1 MGHGASCGR
10 PSEEV
15 DFFGAVQ
22 SGDLSR
28 LAAALTARPSLL
40 GRTTLFDRLSALHI
54 AAAHGHLQVVSLALD
69 LCLHPDVVNRHKQT
83 ALMLAAMHGKTDC
96 VRRLLDAGA
105 NIVMFDSSHGRTC
118 LHYAAYYGHAESLR
132 AILSAAKSAPVSQS
146 WGFARFVNVRDDTG
160 ATPLHLA
167 ARQGWRRCVHVLL
180 ENGAIVSA
188 SSGAFGSVLLSLSL
202 SFSRV
207 MSVSQ
212 RAKFIAPFE
221 ESCDAIGVV
230 FDSPSRARARNCFF
244 FFFFRFPGSTPL
256 HLAARGGNL
265 DCVRQ
270 LLSWGADRLQRDSV
284 GRIPYE
290 VAVKRGHVACAA
302 LLNPS
307 SAEPLVW
314 PSALKFIS
322 ELEPDAK
329 ALLEAALMEANRERE
344 RRILKG
350 TKNALA
356 SPSRSDDGAAISEAS
371 DAAEVCSIC
380 FEQACSIEVR
390 ECGHQMCA
398 ACTLAL
404 CCHTKPNPATQSQ
417 PLPTC
422 PFCRGGIS
430 RLVMATTKT
439 SPGDDDDDEESN
451 NKLQSPRHRRS
462 RRASNLSSDGGSTSS
477 IMGSIAS
484 SIGKMG
490 RRRTDSSE
498 QLDDKP

>member
-22 SGDLSR
+22 SGDLGR

-132 AILSAAKSAPVSQS
+132 AILSAAKSTPVSQS

-188 SSGAFGSVLLSLSL
+188 SSGAF
-202 SFSRV
+202 
-207 MSVSQ
+207 
-212 RAKFIAPFE
+212 
-221 ESCDAIGVV
+221 
-230 FDSPSRARARNCFF
+230 
-244 FFFFRFPGSTPL
+244 
-256 HLAARGGNL
+256 
-265 DCVRQ
+265 
-270 LLSWGADRLQRDSV
+270 

-344 RRILKG
+344 RRILNG

-356 SPSRSDDGAAISEAS
+356 SPSRSEAGAHDAAISEAS

-422 PFCRGGIS
+422 PFCRGAIS

-439 SPGDDDDDEESN
+439 KPGDDDEESN

-498 QLDDKP
+498 QIDDKP

>member
-22 SGDLSR
+22 SADLAR
-28 LAAALTARPSLL
+28 LATALRSRPFLL
-40 GRTTLFDRLSALHI
+40 NRTTLFDRLSALHI

-69 LCLHPDVVNRHKQT
+69 LCVPPDVVNRHKQT

-105 NIVMFDSSHGRTC
+105 NIVMFDSTHGRTC
-118 LHYAAYYGHAESLR
+118 LHYAAYYGHADCLR
-132 AILSAAKSAPVSQS
+132 AILSSAKSAPVSES

-167 ARQGWRRCVHVLL
+167 ARQGWCRCVHVLL

-188 SSGAFGSVLLSLSL
+188 SSGAFG
-202 SFSRV
+202 
-207 MSVSQ
+207 
-212 RAKFIAPFE
+212 
-221 ESCDAIGVV
+221 C
-230 FDSPSRARARNCFF
+230 
-244 FFFFRFPGSTPL
+244 PGSTPL

-307 SAEPLVW
+307 STEPLVW

-322 ELEPDAK
+322 ELESNAK

-344 RRILKG
+344 KRILKG
-350 TKNALA
+350 IKNSLP
-356 SPSRSDDGAAISEAS
+356 SPSHLDDGVHDTSISEAS
-371 DAAEVCSIC
+371 DAEVCSIC
-380 FEQACSIEVR
+380 FEQACTIEVR

-404 CCHTKPNPATQSQ
+404 CCHTKPNPVTQCQ

-430 RLVMATTKT
+430 RLVVATRTRA
-439 SPGDDDDDEESN
+439 GDEDEE
-451 NKLQSPRHRRS
+451 NKLESLRHRRS
-462 RRASNLSSDGGSTSS
+462 RRSMNLSSDGGSTSS
-477 IMGSIAS
+477 LMGSIAS

-490 RRRTDSSE
+490 RRRSDSSE
-498 QLDDKP
+498 QVDDKP

>member
-1 MGHGASCGR
+1 M
-10 PSEEV
+10 
-15 DFFGAVQ
+15 
-22 SGDLSR
+22 
-28 LAAALTARPSLL
+28 
-40 GRTTLFDRLSALHI
+40 
-54 AAAHGHLQVVSLALD
+54 ALD
-69 LCLHPDVVNRHKQT
+69 LCVHPDVVNRHKQT
-83 ALMLAAMHGKTDC
+83 ALMLAAMHGRTEC

-118 LHYAAYYGHAESLR
+118 LHYAAYYGHADCLR
-132 AILSAAKSAPVSQS
+132 AILSAAQSAPVSHT

-188 SSGAFGSVLLSLSL
+188 SSGAFG
-202 SFSRV
+202 
-207 MSVSQ
+207 
-212 RAKFIAPFE
+212 
-221 ESCDAIGVV
+221 
-230 FDSPSRARARNCFF
+230 
-244 FFFFRFPGSTPL
+244 FPGSTPL
-256 HLAARGGNL
+256 HLAARGGSL

-290 VAVKRGHVACAA
+290 VAMKRGHVACAA

-307 SAEPLVW
+307 AAEPLVW
-314 PSALKFIS
+314 PSPLKFIS
-322 ELEPDAK
+322 ELDPDAK

-344 RRILKG
+344 KRTLKG
-350 TKNALA
+350 SKND
-356 SPSRSDDGAAISEAS
+356 SPLPLPLPSHSDDVVNDDATILEEEAGGGG
-371 DAAEVCSIC
+371 EVCSIC
-380 FEQACSIEVR
+380 FEQACTIEVR

-404 CCHTKPNPATQSQ
+404 CCHAKPNSAVATPCQQ
-417 PLPTC
+417 TMPTC

-430 RLVMATTKT
+430 RLVVATRTRAT
-439 SPGDDDDDEESN
+439 GDEDDDDEAAGGRME
-451 NKLQSPRHRRS
+451 SPRHRRS
-462 RRASNLSSDGGSTSS
+462 RRAVSHLSGDGGSTSS

-498 QLDDKP
+498 HVDVDKP

>member
-1 MGHGASCGR
+1 MGHGASCSR

-15 DFFGAVQ
+15 DFFGAAQ
-22 SGDLSR
+22 CGDTAR
-28 LAAALTARPSLL
+28 LAAALRSRPTLL
-40 GRTTLFDRLSALHI
+40 ARTTLFDRLSALHI

-69 LCLHPDVVNRHKQT
+69 LCVHPDVVNRHKQT

-105 NIVMFDSSHGRTC
+105 NIVMFDSSHRRTC
-118 LHYAAYYGHAESLR
+118 LHYAAYYGHADCLR
-132 AILSAAKSAPVSQS
+132 TILSAAKSAPVSES

-188 SSGAFGSVLLSLSL
+188 SSGAFG
-202 SFSRV
+202 
-207 MSVSQ
+207 
-212 RAKFIAPFE
+212 
-221 ESCDAIGVV
+221 
-230 FDSPSRARARNCFF
+230 
-244 FFFFRFPGSTPL
+244 FPGSTPL

-329 ALLEAALMEANRERE
+329 SLLEAALMEANRERE

-350 TKNALA
+350 TKNALP
-356 SPSRSDDGAAISEAS
+356 SPPHHDDGAHDTAIAEAS
-371 DAAEVCSIC
+371 DAEVCSIC

-390 ECGHQMCA
+390 ECGHQMCS

-404 CCHTKPNPATQSQ
+404 CCHAKPNPATQSQ

-422 PFCRGGIS
+422 PFCRGGIA
-430 RLVMATTKT
+430 RLVVATRTRA
-439 SPGDDDDDEESN
+439 GHDDERD
-451 NKLQSPRHRRS
+451 KLESPRHRRS
-462 RRASNLSSDGGSTSS
+462 RRSMNLSGDAGSTSS
-477 IMGSIAS
+477 TLMGSIAS

-498 QLDDKP
+498 QVDDKP

>member
-1 MGHGASCGR
+1 M
-10 PSEEV
+10 
-15 DFFGAVQ
+15 
-22 SGDLSR
+22 
-28 LAAALTARPSLL
+28 
-40 GRTTLFDRLSALHI
+40 
-54 AAAHGHLQVVSLALD
+54 ALD
-69 LCLHPDVVNRHKQT
+69 LCVHPDVVNRHKQVRGAALFASVTPTWGKFLLKSCTSFSPQT
-83 ALMLAAMHGKTDC
+83 ALMLAAMHGRTEC

-118 LHYAAYYGHAESLR
+118 LHYAAYYGHADCLR
-132 AILSAAKSAPVSQS
+132 AILSAAQSAPVSQS

-188 SSGAFGSVLLSLSL
+188 SSSAFG
-202 SFSRV
+202 
-207 MSVSQ
+207 
-212 RAKFIAPFE
+212 
-221 ESCDAIGVV
+221 
-230 FDSPSRARARNCFF
+230 
-244 FFFFRFPGSTPL
+244 FPGSTPL
-256 HLAARGGNL
+256 HLAARGGSL

-290 VAVKRGHVACAA
+290 VAMKRGHVACAA

-314 PSALKFIS
+314 PSPLKFIS

-344 RRILKG
+344 KRTLKG
-350 TKNALA
+350 ARSASPLALP
-356 SPSRSDDGAAISEAS
+356 SPSRSDDGAHDAAISEEE
-371 DAAEVCSIC
+371 AAAGGGEVCSIC
-380 FEQACSIEVR
+380 FEQACTIEVR

-404 CCHTKPNPATQSQ
+404 CCHAK
-417 PLPTC
+417 
-422 PFCRGGIS
+422 RS
-430 RLVMATTKT
+430 RLA
-439 SPGDDDDDEESN
+439 SP
-451 NKLQSPRHRRS
+451 LHRRS
-462 RRASNLSSDGGSTSS
+462 RRAVNHPSGDGGSTSS

-498 QLDDKP
+498 HVDVDKP

>member
-15 DFFGAVQ
+15 DFFGAAQ
-22 SGDLSR
+22 SGDLAR
-28 LAAALTARPSLL
+28 LAAAVSSRPSLL
-40 GRTTLFDRLSALHI
+40 RRTTLFDRLSALHI
-54 AAAHGHLQVVSLALD
+54 AAAHGHLQVVSMALD
-69 LCLHPDVVNRHKQT
+69 LCVEPDVVNRHKQT
-83 ALMLAAMHGKTDC
+83 ALMLAAMHGRTEC

-105 NIVMFDSSHGRTC
+105 NILMFDSSHGRTC
-118 LHYAAYYGHAESLR
+118 LHYAAYYGHSDCLR
-132 AILSAAKSAPVSQS
+132 AILTAARTAPVSQS
-146 WGFARFVNVRDDTG
+146 WGYARFVNVRDDTG

-188 SSGAFGSVLLSLSL
+188 SSGAFG
-202 SFSRV
+202 
-207 MSVSQ
+207 
-212 RAKFIAPFE
+212 
-221 ESCDAIGVV
+221 
-230 FDSPSRARARNCFF
+230 
-244 FFFFRFPGSTPL
+244 FPGSTPL
-256 HLAARGGNL
+256 HLAARGGSL

-290 VAVKRGHVACAA
+290 VALKRGHAACAA

-314 PSALKFIS
+314 PSPLKFIS

-344 RRILKG
+344 KRILKG
-350 TKNALA
+350 AKNSLP
-356 SPSRSDDGAAISEAS
+356 SPSHSDDGATVSES
-371 DAAEVCSIC
+371 EVVQGAEVCSIC
-380 FEQACSIEVR
+380 FDQECTIEVR

-404 CCHTKPNPATQSQ
+404 CCHAKPNPATQSQ

-422 PFCRGGIS
+422 PFCRGGIT
-430 RLVMATTKT
+430 RLAVATRAKA
-439 SPGDDDDDEESN
+439 GDDDDDEEGEGR
-451 NKLQSPRHRRS
+451 LESPRHRRS
-462 RRASNLSSDGGSTSS
+462 RRSLNLGSGDGGSSS
-477 IMGSIAS
+477 SSLMGSIAS

-490 RRRTDSSE
+490 RRKTDSSE
-498 QLDDKP
+498 LQVQVDDKP

>member
-1 MGHGASCGR
+1 MGQGASCGR

-15 DFFGAVQ
+15 DFFGAAQ
-22 SGDLSR
+22 SGDLAR
-28 LAAALTARPSLL
+28 LAAAIRSRPSLL

-54 AAAHGHLQVVSLALD
+54 AAAHGHLQVVSMALD
-69 LCLHPDVVNRHKQT
+69 LCVHPDVVNRHKQT
-83 ALMLAAMHGKTDC
+83 ALMLAAMHGRTEC

-118 LHYAAYYGHAESLR
+118 LHYAAYYGHADCLR
-132 AILSAAKSAPVSQS
+132 AILSAAQSAPVSQS

-188 SSGAFGSVLLSLSL
+188 SSGAFG
-202 SFSRV
+202 
-207 MSVSQ
+207 
-212 RAKFIAPFE
+212 
-221 ESCDAIGVV
+221 
-230 FDSPSRARARNCFF
+230 
-244 FFFFRFPGSTPL
+244 FPGSTPL
-256 HLAARGGNL
+256 HLAARGGSL

-314 PSALKFIS
+314 PSPLKFIS

-344 RRILKG
+344 KRNLKVP
-350 TKNALA
+350 KNASPLPLPSP
-356 SPSRSDDGAAISEAS
+356 SPSRSDDGAHDATISEEEEEEEAT
-371 DAAEVCSIC
+371 AGGGGGEVCSIC
-380 FEQACSIEVR
+380 FEQACTIEVR

-404 CCHTKPNPATQSQ
+404 CCHAKPSAAAATPCQQ

-430 RLVMATTKT
+430 RLVVATKAR
-439 SPGDDDDDEESN
+439 SGVDDEDDEEAGDR
-451 NKLQSPRHRRS
+451 LASPRHRRS
-462 RRASNLSSDGGSTSS
+462 RRAVNHLSGDGGSTSS

-498 QLDDKP
+498 HVEVDKP

>member
-15 DFFGAVQ
+15 DFFGAAQ
-22 SGDLSR
+22 SGDLAR
-28 LAAALTARPSLL
+28 LAAAVTSRPSLL
-40 GRTTLFDRLSALHI
+40 RRTTLFDRLSALHI
-54 AAAHGHLQVVSLALD
+54 AAAHGHLQVVSMALD
-69 LCLHPDVVNRHKQT
+69 LCVQPDVVNRHKQT
-83 ALMLAAMHGKTDC
+83 ALMLAAMHGRTEC

-105 NIVMFDSSHGRTC
+105 NILMFDSSHGRTC
-118 LHYAAYYGHAESLR
+118 LHYAAYYGHSDCLR
-132 AILSAAKSAPVSQS
+132 AILSAARTSPVSQS
-146 WGFARFVNVRDDTG
+146 WGYARFVNVRDDTG

-180 ENGAIVSA
+180 ESGAIVSA
-188 SSGAFGSVLLSLSL
+188 SSGAFG
-202 SFSRV
+202 
-207 MSVSQ
+207 
-212 RAKFIAPFE
+212 
-221 ESCDAIGVV
+221 
-230 FDSPSRARARNCFF
+230 
-244 FFFFRFPGSTPL
+244 FPGSTPL
-256 HLAARGGNL
+256 HLAARGGSL

-290 VAVKRGHVACAA
+290 VAVKRGHAACAA

-314 PSALKFIS
+314 PSPLKFIT

-344 RRILKG
+344 KRILKG
-350 TKNALA
+350 AKNSSP
-356 SPSRSDDGAAISEAS
+356 SPSRSDDSATISEGGGAE
-371 DAAEVCSIC
+371 EVCSIC
-380 FEQACSIEVR
+380 FEQACTIEVQ

-404 CCHTKPNPATQSQ
+404 CCHTKPNPATHSQ

-422 PFCRGGIS
+422 PFCRGSIT
-430 RLVMATTKT
+430 RLAVATRATAVE
-439 SPGDDDDDEESN
+439 DDDEEGEDR
-451 NKLQSPRHRRS
+451 LQSSPMHRRS
-462 RRASNLSSDGGSTSS
+462 RRSLNLSGDGGSTSS
-477 IMGSIAS
+477 LMGSIAS

-490 RRRTDSSE
+490 RRKADSTE
-498 QLDDKP
+498 LLQVDDDKP

>member
-1 MGHGASCGR
+1 MGHGASCAR
-10 PSEEV
+10 PGEEV
-15 DFFGAVQ
+15 DFFGAAQ
-22 SGDLSR
+22 SGDLAR
-28 LAAALTARPSLL
+28 LAAALRSRPTLL
-40 GRTTLFDRLSALHI
+40 SRTTLFDRLSALHI

-69 LCLHPDVVNRHKQT
+69 LCVHPDVVNRHKQT
-83 ALMLAAMHGKTDC
+83 ALMLAAMHGKTAC

-105 NIVMFDSSHGRTC
+105 NIVMFDSSYGRTC
-118 LHYAAYYGHAESLR
+118 LHYAAYYGHADCLR
-132 AILSAAKSAPVSQS
+132 AILSAAKSAPVSES
-146 WGFARFVNVRDDTG
+146 WGFARFVNVRDDAG

-188 SSGAFGSVLLSLSL
+188 SSGAFG
-202 SFSRV
+202 
-207 MSVSQ
+207 
-212 RAKFIAPFE
+212 
-221 ESCDAIGVV
+221 
-230 FDSPSRARARNCFF
+230 
-244 FFFFRFPGSTPL
+244 FPGSTPL

-314 PSALKFIS
+314 PSALKFIG
-322 ELEPDAK
+322 ELEPNAK
-329 ALLEAALMEANRERE
+329 SLLEAALMEANRERE
-344 RRILKG
+344 RRILRG
-350 TKNALA
+350 TKNA
-356 SPSRSDDGAAISEAS
+356 SPSHSDDATTAIPEAG
-371 DAAEVCSIC
+371 DAEVCSIC

-404 CCHTKPNPATQSQ
+404 CCHAKPNPATQAQ
-417 PLPTC
+417 PLPIC
-422 PFCRGGIS
+422 PFCRGGIA
-430 RLVMATTKT
+430 RLVVATRTRAC
-439 SPGDDDDDEESN
+439 DDEEEGSR
-451 NKLQSPRHRRS
+451 LESPRHRRS
-462 RRASNLSSDGGSTSS
+462 RRSMNLSGDAGSTSS
-477 IMGSIAS
+477 LMGSIAS

-498 QLDDKP
+498 QVDDKP

>member
-10 PSEEV
+10 PSEE
-15 DFFGAVQ
+15 DFFGAAQ
-22 SGDLSR
+22 DGDLDR
-28 LAAALTARPSLL
+28 LAAALRSRPSLL
-40 GRTTLFDRLSALHI
+40 TRTTLFDRLSALHI

-69 LCLHPDVVNRHKQT
+69 LCVHPDVVNRHKQT
-83 ALMLAAMHGKTDC
+83 ALMLAAMHGRTDC

-118 LHYAAYYGHAESLR
+118 LHYAAYYGHADSLR
-132 AILSAAKSAPVSQS
+132 AILAAAKSAPVSQS

-160 ATPLHLA
+160 AMPLHLA

-188 SSGAFGSVLLSLSL
+188 SSGAFG
-202 SFSRV
+202 
-207 MSVSQ
+207 
-212 RAKFIAPFE
+212 
-221 ESCDAIGVV
+221 
-230 FDSPSRARARNCFF
+230 
-244 FFFFRFPGSTPL
+244 FPGSTPL

-344 RRILKG
+344 KRILKG
-350 TKNALA
+350 TKNALP
-356 SPSRSDDGAAISEAS
+356 SPSHSDDGAHDATISEGGDGEA
-371 DAAEVCSIC
+371 CSIC
-380 FEQACSIEVR
+380 FEQACAIEVR

-430 RLVMATTKT
+430 RLVVATRTRA
-439 SPGDDDDDEESN
+439 GDEEEEEGSR
-451 NKLQSPRHRRS
+451 LESPRHRRS
-462 RRASNLSSDGGSTSS
+462 RRSLNLSGDAGSTSS
-477 IMGSIAS
+477 IMGSIAC
-484 SIGKMG
+484 
-490 RRRTDSSE
+490 
-498 QLDDKP
+498 

>member
-15 DFFGAVQ
+15 DFFGAAH
-22 SGDLSR
+22 SGDLAR
-28 LAAALTARPSLL
+28 LAAALRSRPSLL
-40 GRTTLFDRLSALHI
+40 RRTTLFDRLSALHI

-69 LCLHPDVVNRHKQT
+69 LCVHPDVVNRHKQT
-83 ALMLAAMHGKTDC
+83 ALMLAAMHGRTDC

-118 LHYAAYYGHAESLR
+118 LHYAAYYGHADSLR
-132 AILSAAKSAPVSQS
+132 AILLAAKSAPVSQS
-146 WGFARFVNVRDDTG
+146 WLVVFFPAPPPPRRLRPGLGLCFANGFSAAARCRGFARFVNVRDDTG

-180 ENGAIVSA
+180 ENGAIVSS
-188 SSGAFGSVLLSLSL
+188 SSGAFG
-202 SFSRV
+202 
-207 MSVSQ
+207 
-212 RAKFIAPFE
+212 
-221 ESCDAIGVV
+221 
-230 FDSPSRARARNCFF
+230 
-244 FFFFRFPGSTPL
+244 FPGSTPL

-290 VAVKRGHVACAA
+290 VAVKRGHAACAA

-314 PSALKFIS
+314 PSALKFIG
-322 ELEPDAK
+322 ELEADAK

-344 RRILKG
+344 KRILKG
-350 TKNALA
+350 TKNALP
-356 SPSRSDDGAAISEAS
+356 SPSHSDDGAHDTAISEGGDGDGEA
-371 DAAEVCSIC
+371 CSIC
-380 FEQACSIEVR
+380 FEQACAIEVR

-404 CCHTKPNPATQSQ
+404 CCHAKPNPATQCQ
-417 PLPTC
+417 PQPAC

-430 RLVMATTKT
+430 RLVVATRT
-439 SPGDDDDDEESN
+439 PAAGDDDDEN
-451 NKLQSPRHRRS
+451 RLQSPRHRRS
-462 RRASNLSSDGGSTSS
+462 RRSLNLSGDGGSTSS

-498 QLDDKP
+498 QVDDKP

>member
-1 MGHGASCGR
+1 MGHGASCAR
-10 PSEEV
+10 PSDEV

-22 SGDLSR
+22 SGDLAR
-28 LAAALTARPSLL
+28 LAAALRSRPTLL
-40 GRTTLFDRLSALHI
+40 SRTTLFDRLSALHI

-69 LCLHPDVVNRHKQT
+69 LCAHPDVVNRHKQT
-83 ALMLAAMHGKTDC
+83 ALMLAAMHGKIDC

-118 LHYAAYYGHAESLR
+118 LHYAAYYGHADCLR
-132 AILSAAKSAPVSQS
+132 AILSAAKSAPVSES
-146 WGFARFVNVRDDTG
+146 WGFARFVNVRDDAG

-188 SSGAFGSVLLSLSL
+188 SSGAFG
-202 SFSRV
+202 
-207 MSVSQ
+207 
-212 RAKFIAPFE
+212 
-221 ESCDAIGVV
+221 
-230 FDSPSRARARNCFF
+230 
-244 FFFFRFPGSTPL
+244 FPGSTPL

-314 PSALKFIS
+314 PSALKFIG
-322 ELEPDAK
+322 ELEPNAK
-329 ALLEAALMEANRERE
+329 SLLEAALMEANRERE

-350 TKNALA
+350 TKNGSQ
-356 SPSRSDDGAAISEAS
+356 SPSHSDGGATAIAEAS
-371 DAAEVCSIC
+371 GAEVCSIC

-404 CCHTKPNPATQSQ
+404 CCHAKPNPATQAQ

-422 PFCRGGIS
+422 PFCRGGIA
-430 RLVMATTKT
+430 RLVVATRTRA
-439 SPGDDDDDEESN
+439 GDDDDDEGGSSRLE
-451 NKLQSPRHRRS
+451 SPRHRRS
-462 RRASNLSSDGGSTSS
+462 RRSMNLSGDAGSTSS
-477 IMGSIAS
+477 LMGSIAS

-498 QLDDKP
+498 QVDDKP

>member
-15 DFFGAVQ
+15 DFFGAAQ
-22 SGDLSR
+22 SGDLAL
-28 LAAALTARPSLL
+28 LAAAIRSRPSLL
-40 GRTTLFDRLSALHI
+40 RRTTLFDRLSALHI
-54 AAAHGHLQVVSLALD
+54 AAAHGHLQVVSMALD
-69 LCLHPDVVNRHKQT
+69 LCVHPDVVNRHKQT
-83 ALMLAAMHGKTDC
+83 ALMLAAMHGRTEC

-118 LHYAAYYGHAESLR
+118 LHYAAYYGHADCLR
-132 AILSAAKSAPVSQS
+132 AILSAAQSAPVSES

-188 SSGAFGSVLLSLSL
+188 SSGAFGL
-202 SFSRV
+202 
-207 MSVSQ
+207 
-212 RAKFIAPFE
+212 
-221 ESCDAIGVV
+221 
-230 FDSPSRARARNCFF
+230 
-244 FFFFRFPGSTPL
+244 PGSTPL
-256 HLAARGGNL
+256 HLAARGGSL

-290 VAVKRGHVACAA
+290 VAMKRGHAACAA

-307 SAEPLVW
+307 SPEPLVW
-314 PSALKFIS
+314 PSPLKFIS
-322 ELEPDAK
+322 DLEPDAK

-344 RRILKG
+344 KKTLKG
-350 TKNALA
+350 AKNALPLP
-356 SPSRSDDGAAISEAS
+356 SPSHSDDGAHDGTISEEEVAGGG
-371 DAAEVCSIC
+371 EVCSIC
-380 FEQACSIEVR
+380 FEQACTIEVR

-404 CCHTKPNPATQSQ
+404 CCHAKPNPAAAQCQQ
-417 PLPTC
+417 PMPTC
-422 PFCRGGIS
+422 PFCRGGIT
-430 RLVMATTKT
+430 RLVVATAKT
-439 SPGDDDDDEESN
+439 GAGDEEDEEEACGR
-451 NKLQSPRHRRS
+451 LGSPLHRRS
-462 RRASNLSSDGGSTSS
+462 RRSVNLSGDAGSTSS

-498 QLDDKP
+498 HVDKP

>member
-188 SSGAFGSVLLSLSL
+188 SSGAFG
-202 SFSRV
+202 
-207 MSVSQ
+207 
-212 RAKFIAPFE
+212 
-221 ESCDAIGVV
+221 
-230 FDSPSRARARNCFF
+230 
-244 FFFFRFPGSTPL
+244 FPGSTPL

>member
-15 DFFGAVQ
+15 DFFGAAQ
-22 SGDLSR
+22 SGDLDR
-28 LAAALTARPSLL
+28 LAAALRSRPSLL
-40 GRTTLFDRLSALHI
+40 ARSTLFDRLSALHI

-69 LCLHPDVVNRHKQT
+69 LCVHPDVVNRHKQT
-83 ALMLAAMHGKTDC
+83 ALMLAAMHGKTAC

-118 LHYAAYYGHAESLR
+118 LHYAAYYGHADCLR
-132 AILSAAKSAPVSQS
+132 TILSAAKSAPVSES
-146 WGFARFVNVRDDTG
+146 WGFARFVNVRDDAG

-188 SSGAFGSVLLSLSL
+188 SSGAFG
-202 SFSRV
+202 
-207 MSVSQ
+207 
-212 RAKFIAPFE
+212 
-221 ESCDAIGVV
+221 
-230 FDSPSRARARNCFF
+230 
-244 FFFFRFPGSTPL
+244 FPGSTPL

-322 ELEPDAK
+322 ELEPNAK
-329 ALLEAALMEANRERE
+329 SLLEAALMEANRERE

-350 TKNALA
+350 TKSALP
-356 SPSRSDDGAAISEAS
+356 SPSRPDDGAHDAAIAEAS
-371 DAAEVCSIC
+371 DDAETCSIC

-404 CCHTKPNPATQSQ
+404 CCHAKPNPAATTQSQ

-422 PFCRGGIS
+422 PFCRGGIA
-430 RLVMATTKT
+430 RLVVATRA
-439 SPGDDDDDEESN
+439 PAGDEEGSGRVE
-451 NKLQSPRHRRS
+451 SPRHWRS
-462 RRASNLSSDGGSTSS
+462 RRAVNNLSGDAGSTSS
-477 IMGSIAS
+477 IMGTIAS

-498 QLDDKP
+498 QVDDKP

>member
-15 DFFGAVQ
+15 DFFGAAQ
-22 SGDLSR
+22 DGDLDR
-28 LAAALTARPSLL
+28 LAAALRSRPSLL
-40 GRTTLFDRLSALHI
+40 TRTTLFDRLSALHI

-69 LCLHPDVVNRHKQT
+69 LCVHPDVVNRHKQT
-83 ALMLAAMHGKTDC
+83 ALMLAAMHGRTDC

-118 LHYAAYYGHAESLR
+118 LHYAAYYGHADSLR
-132 AILSAAKSAPVSQS
+132 AILAAAKSAPVSQS

-188 SSGAFGSVLLSLSL
+188 SSGAFG
-202 SFSRV
+202 
-207 MSVSQ
+207 
-212 RAKFIAPFE
+212 
-221 ESCDAIGVV
+221 
-230 FDSPSRARARNCFF
+230 
-244 FFFFRFPGSTPL
+244 FPGSTPL

-344 RRILKG
+344 KRILKG
-350 TKNALA
+350 TKNALP
-356 SPSRSDDGAAISEAS
+356 SPSHSDDGAHDATISEGGDGEA
-371 DAAEVCSIC
+371 CSIC
-380 FEQACSIEVR
+380 FEQACAIEVR

-430 RLVMATTKT
+430 RLVVATRTRA
-439 SPGDDDDDEESN
+439 GDEEEEGSR
-451 NKLQSPRHRRS
+451 LESPRHRRS
-462 RRASNLSSDGGSTSS
+462 RRSLNLSGDAGSTSS

-498 QLDDKP
+498 QVDDKP

>member
-15 DFFGAVQ
+15 DFFGAAQ
-22 SGDLSR
+22 SGDLAR
-28 LAAALTARPSLL
+28 LAAALRSRPTLL
-40 GRTTLFDRLSALHI
+40 SRTTLFDRLSALHI
-54 AAAHGHLQVVSLALD
+54 AAAHGHRQVVSLALD
-69 LCLHPDVVNRHKQT
+69 LCVHPDVVNRHKQT

-118 LHYAAYYGHAESLR
+118 LHYAAYYGHADCLR
-132 AILSAAKSAPVSQS
+132 AILSAAKSAPVSES
-146 WGFARFVNVRDDTG
+146 WGFARFVNVRDDAG

-188 SSGAFGSVLLSLSL
+188 SSGAFG
-202 SFSRV
+202 
-207 MSVSQ
+207 
-212 RAKFIAPFE
+212 
-221 ESCDAIGVV
+221 
-230 FDSPSRARARNCFF
+230 
-244 FFFFRFPGSTPL
+244 FPGSTPL

-307 SAEPLVW
+307 SGEPLVW

-329 ALLEAALMEANRERE
+329 SLLEAALMEANRERE

-350 TKNALA
+350 TKNALP
-356 SPSRSDDGAAISEAS
+356 SPPHSDDGAHDAAIAEAS
-371 DAAEVCSIC
+371 DAEVCSIC

-404 CCHTKPNPATQSQ
+404 CCHAKPNPATQSQ

-422 PFCRGGIS
+422 PFCRGGIA
-430 RLVMATTKT
+430 RLVVATRARA
-439 SPGDDDDDEESN
+439 GDDEEEEEGSR
-451 NKLQSPRHRRS
+451 LESPRHRRS
-462 RRASNLSSDGGSTSS
+462 RRSTNLSGDAGSTSS
-477 IMGSIAS
+477 LMGSIAS

-498 QLDDKP
+498 QVDDKP